1 MAYDVIWHEGS
12 VEDLKKLDHETAK
25 KIIDKVKNYLIQDP
39 IKLGTHLKG
48 SLKGLRRYRIGE
60 YRVIYAIDHTEKK
73 IIILNVNHRKRIYTK
88 QVAEEPDR
96 K

>member
-12 VEDLKKLDHETAK
+12 VEDLKKLDSKTAK
-25 KIIDKVKNYLIQDP
+25 KIINKVKNYLTQDP

-48 SLKGLRRYRIGE
+48 SLKGFRRYRIGE
-60 YRVIYAIDHTEKK
+60 YRIIYAIDHAEKK
-73 IIILNVNHRKRIYTK
+73 MIILNVNHRKKIYK
-88 QVAEEPDR
+88 